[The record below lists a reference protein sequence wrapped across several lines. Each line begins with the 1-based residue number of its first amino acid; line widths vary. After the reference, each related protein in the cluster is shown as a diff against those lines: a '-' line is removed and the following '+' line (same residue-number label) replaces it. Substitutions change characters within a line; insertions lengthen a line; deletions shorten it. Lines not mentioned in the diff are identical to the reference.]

1 MSKTLSIL
9 IAVAMILGA
18 GAYVWLSDNSDN
30 SNTHKGAS
38 LPEWTFMVY
47 LDADNNLESAGIDDL
62 NEMETVGSNE
72 HMNIIVQFDRAEG
85 EDSSNGDWTNTR
97 RYYVTKDN
105 DTSTIHSIIIEN
117 MTEQN
122 MGDPR
127 TLTDFVIWT
136 MQNYPAQHY
145 LLSIWDHGGG
155 IKGTC
160 WDDGS
165 DGDHLNLPEL
175 KTAFT
180 DIMNITHRKIDI
192 IGFDACLM
200 GGASIHYQLNPFAN
214 IIVASEAT
222 ESNDG
227 WPYDLILRDIERNP
241 SMEPETVARKIVEHY
256 VESYGTLEP
265 WVTQAAFRTKEM
277 KQVFHDIDMVA
288 NILKKNLPLY
298 EASIADSRENTESY
312 DLTKEG
318 PYMPE
323 MSGYPMCDLWD
334 FLDQLKRP
342 EHGTAF
348 DEELMNATMIL
359 KNSISAARI
368 AYGSGTDMP
377 RSHGLSIYFPQTNN
391 TGTSTYSPIYDETDF
406 AHDHTWDDFLMA
418 YYLD

>member
-1 MSKTLSIL
+1 MSKILSIIL
-9 IAVAMILGA
+9 AVIVIGGA
-18 GAYVWLSDNSDN
+18 GAYAVMQENKNDNGSK
-30 SNTHKGAS
+30 SGSS

-47 LDADNNLESAGIDDL
+47 LDADNNLESAGIDDF
-62 NEMETVGSNE
+62 NEMETVGSNAQL
-72 HMNIIVQFDRAEG
+72 NIIVQFDRAKG
-85 EDSSNGDWTNTR
+85 QDTSNGDWTNTR

-105 DTSTIHSIIIEN
+105 DTSTIHSVILEN
-117 MTEQN
+117 MTEQD
-122 MGDPR
+122 MGDPQ
-127 TLTDFVIWT
+127 TLTDFVLWT

-145 LLSIWDHGGG
+145 LLSLWDHGGG
-155 IKGTC
+155 IRGCC

-165 DGDHLNLPEL
+165 DGDNLDLPDL

-180 DIMNITHRKIDI
+180 DILNVTHQKIDI

-200 GGASIHYQLNPFAN
+200 GGVSIHYQLNPFAD

-227 WPYDLILRDIERNP
+227 WPYDLILSDIAKDP
-241 SMEPETVARKIVEHY
+241 TIDPETVARKLVEHY

-265 WVTQAAFRTKEM
+265 WVTQAAFRTEEM
-277 KQVFHDIDMVA
+277 KQVFHDIDTVA
-288 NILKKNLPLY
+288 DILKKNLPLY

-312 DLTKEG
+312 DLTKEA

-348 DEELMNATMIL
+348 DEELMNATMVL

-368 AYGSGTDMP
+368 AYGSGTDEP
-377 RSHGLSIYFPQTNN
+377 HSHGLSIYFPQTNN
-391 TGTSTYSPIYDETDF
+391 TGTSTYSPIYDKTDY
-406 AHDHTWDDFLMA
+406 AHDHQWDDFLKA